1 MFDTWTFP
9 GGRLDPGETDPL
21 AALHREIQEE
31 LSIEIEVLGQLG
43 VFFSRSGA
51 DYTIFAARP
60 LGDVGPLQ
68 SDEIHDIAW
77 LTPAEIYQLH
87 AKDKLQFGFEME
99 AVSAYLKQF
108 R

>member
-1 MFDTWTFP
+1 
-9 GGRLDPGETDPL
+9 
-21 AALHREIQEE
+21 
-31 LSIEIEVLGQLG
+31 V
-43 VFFSRSGA
+43 V
-51 DYTIFAARP
+51 
-60 LGDVGPLQ
+60 
-68 SDEIHDIAW
+68 W